1 MGRNNIFLRQQPM
14 RLSSPIQ
21 GPHCSPLTGEGSRK
35 GDLNIVCSSTPGWPT
50 AATKASLPSS
60 RKNHKTK
67 PMTIILATWNVRTLL
82 DAQDGTER
90 PRRRTALIAH
100 ELKRYN
106 IDIVAL
112 SEMRFSGE
120 DSLTE
125 VGEGHTFFWR
135 GLPENERRLHGVG
148 FAVKSRLL
156 SNIPESPQGI
166 SERLM
171 IWRIPLVKGRFATLI
186 SAYAP
191 TLGADENI
199 KDAFYESLDAAL
211 SKIPDSD
218 KLVLMGDFNA

>member
-1 MGRNNIFLRQQPM
+1 
-14 RLSSPIQ
+14 
-21 GPHCSPLTGEGSRK
+21 
-35 GDLNIVCSSTPGWPT
+35 
-50 AATKASLPSS
+50 
-60 RKNHKTK
+60 
-67 PMTIILATWNVRTLL
+67 MTIILATWNVRTLL

-106 IDIVAL
+106 IDIAAL
-112 SEMRFSGE
+112 SETRFSGE

-125 VGEGHTFFWR
+125 VGEGHTLFWR

-191 TLGADENI
+191 TLDADENI

-218 KLVLMGDFNA
+218 KLVLMGDFNARVGTDDRLCRRLCSLCNTPWMSCPPYTSH